1 MRLLVM
7 VVGQNTV
14 VLSINMVRR
23 INDMN
28 ENTTPWN
35 RLQALLDAMFGFT
48 NRTRSTVKVV
58 RQGFDNDKNE
68 HVVGIE
74 YRAHVKPPGVM
85 ATAQKRSKA
94 TERAPMASI
103 RELFAHGKRLS

>member
-1 MRLLVM
+1 
-7 VVGQNTV
+7 
-14 VLSINMVRR
+14 
-23 INDMN
+23 MN

-35 RLQALLDAMFGFT
+35 RLQALLGAMLGFT

-58 RQGFDNDKNE
+58 RQGFDNDKQE
-68 HVVGIE
+68 HVVWIE

-85 ATAQKRSKA
+85 ATAQKRSEA

-103 RELFAHGKRLS
+103 KEWFAARRQGSPG